1 MLVDKLQTATA
12 AELSAEE
19 RAARMD
25 EILNDEERSQKQS
38 SVELKLLRDQKFKKA
53 EEVHEARRNEKS
65 VQALMDVR
73 VLPFIP

>member
-1 MLVDKLQTATA
+1 
-12 AELSAEE
+12 
-19 RAARMD
+19 MD
-25 EILNDEERSQKQS
+25 EILNDEERSQKQL